1 MSMTT
6 EDAIYRV
13 EMCGCTGVACIRCN
27 PGPCEHRL
35 EEKRHHPWHGI
46 VDVDAK
52 DAGKVPEEDL
62 SGIEGGA
69 EPKLDQRDVIRCAK
83 TVETWRF
90 I

>member
-27 PGPCEHRL
+27 TGFCENRKG
-35 EEKRHHPWHGI
+35 EKRHHPCQGL

-62 SGIEGGA
+62 KGIEGGA
-69 EPKLDQRDVIRCAK
+69 DARGHQHDVLSGISSIGG
-83 TVETWRF
+83 RF
-90 I
+90 L